1 MESITGAHRCL
12 VTLLITLLPINI
24 DIQIVMLIII
34 LRPIPINYYH
44 ITIVSITIISD
55 QLHSIYDFAYK
66 RRMCKSVML
75 EDYVILAYTISIKAG
90 CFLSHV
96 N

>member
-1 MESITGAHRCL
+1 
-12 VTLLITLLPINI
+12 
-24 DIQIVMLIII
+24 MLIII

>member
-1 MESITGAHRCL
+1 MTGAHRCL

-24 DIQIVMLIII
+24 AIQIAMLVII

-75 EDYVILAYTISIKAG
+75 EDYVILAYTINIKAG
-90 CFLSHV
+90 CF
-96 N
+96 